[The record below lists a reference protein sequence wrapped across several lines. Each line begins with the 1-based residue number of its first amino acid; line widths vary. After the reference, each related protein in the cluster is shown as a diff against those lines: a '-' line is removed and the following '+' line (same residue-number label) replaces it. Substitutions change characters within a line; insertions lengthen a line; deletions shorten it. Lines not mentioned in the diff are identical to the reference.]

1 MINLKIQ
8 FKHLILIFFIL
19 TTFNFVFAQKEKPK
33 RIDFDGL
40 DVDGEVRTPDG
51 QYILQKSGVDFL
63 PIYEVKTE
71 MKNEIKKSIHFL
83 Q

>member
-1 MINLKIQ
+1 MK
-8 FKHLILIFFIL
+8 KLIIL
-19 TTFNFVFAQKEKPK
+19 TMIVFISQTSFAKKESAK

-71 MKNEIKKSIHFL
+71 MKKEIKKSIYFL
-83 Q
+83 R

>member
-1 MINLKIQ
+1 MKKI
-8 FKHLILIFFIL
+8 FLMILIIGMGPL
-19 TTFNFVFAQKEKPK
+19 AMAQKEKAK

-71 MKNEIKKSIHFL
+71 MQNEIKKSIYFL
-83 Q
+83 R

>member
-1 MINLKIQ
+1 MKKIVI
-8 FKHLILIFFIL
+8 ILM
-19 TTFNFVFAQKEKPK
+19 VFLGASSVAFAKKDKAQ

-51 QYILQKSGVDFL
+51 QYILQKSGVDFM

-71 MKNEIKKSIHFL
+71 MQTEIKKSIYFL
-83 Q
+83 R

>member
-1 MINLKIQ
+1 MKK
-8 FKHLILIFFIL
+8 FMVILMVL
-19 TTFNFVFAQKEKPK
+19 VFSPGLYAQKEKPK
-33 RIDFDGL
+33 RIDFDAL

-71 MKNEIKKSIHFL
+71 MQNEIKKSIYFL
-83 Q
+83 R

>member
-1 MINLKIQ
+1 MKKLMSI
-8 FKHLILIFFIL
+8 FLILSLGQIAY
-19 TTFNFVFAQKEKPK
+19 AQKEKAK

-40 DVDGEVRTPDG
+40 EVDGEVRTPDG

-71 MKNEIKKSIHFL
+71 MKNEIKKSIYFL
-83 Q
+83 R

>member
-1 MINLKIQ
+1 MMKTSIK
-8 FKHLILIFFIL
+8 LILSVMIL
-19 TTFNFVFAQKEKPK
+19 LATTFAFAQKEKPK

-71 MKNEIKKSIHFL
+71 MQNEIKKSIYFL
-83 Q
+83 K

>member
-1 MINLKIQ
+1 MKK
-8 FKHLILIFFIL
+8 FALILMIIMSG
-19 TTFNFVFAQKEKPK
+19 TFAFAQKKKPE

-83 Q
+83 K

>member
-1 MINLKIQ
+1 MKKLA
-8 FKHLILIFFIL
+8 LILMIVL
-19 TTFNFVFAQKEKPK
+19 SSTFAFAQKKKPE

-83 Q
+83 K

>member
-1 MINLKIQ
+1 MKKLMSI
-8 FKHLILIFFIL
+8 FLIFSLGQIAY
-19 TTFNFVFAQKEKPK
+19 AQKEKAK

-40 DVDGEVRTPDG
+40 EVDGEVRTPDG

-71 MKNEIKKSIHFL
+71 MKNEIKKSIYFL
-83 Q
+83 R

>member
-1 MINLKIQ
+1 MKKMIQ
-8 FKHLILIFFIL
+8 FLLVLSFGIVFS
-19 TTFNFVFAQKEKPK
+19 TPSFAQKKKPE

-71 MKNEIKKSIHFL
+71 MKNEIKKSIYFL
-83 Q
+83 R

>member
-1 MINLKIQ
+1 MK
-8 FKHLILIFFIL
+8 KLILTVLVL
-19 TTFNFVFAQKEKPK
+19 TFGSLALAQQKPK

-71 MKNEIKKSIHFL
+71 MQNEIKKSIYFL
-83 Q
+83 K

>member
-1 MINLKIQ
+1 MLS
-8 FKHLILIFFIL
+8 FGSFFA
-19 TTFNFVFAQKEKPK
+19 TTAYAQKEKPK

-71 MKNEIKKSIHFL
+71 MKNEIKKSIYFL
-83 Q
+83 R

>member
-1 MINLKIQ
+1 MKKILLVFLVLALGQ
-8 FKHLILIFFIL
+8 
-19 TTFNFVFAQKEKPK
+19 TGFAQKKKPE
-33 RIDFDGL
+33 RIDFDAL

-71 MKNEIKKSIHFL
+71 MQNEIKKSIYFL
-83 Q
+83 R

>member
-1 MINLKIQ
+1 MKKL
-8 FKHLILIFFIL
+8 LVIFVVL
-19 TTFNFVFAQKEKPK
+19 TLGQVGFAQKKKAE
-33 RIDFDGL
+33 RIDFDAL

-71 MKNEIKKSIHFL
+71 MQNEIKKSIYFL
-83 Q
+83 R